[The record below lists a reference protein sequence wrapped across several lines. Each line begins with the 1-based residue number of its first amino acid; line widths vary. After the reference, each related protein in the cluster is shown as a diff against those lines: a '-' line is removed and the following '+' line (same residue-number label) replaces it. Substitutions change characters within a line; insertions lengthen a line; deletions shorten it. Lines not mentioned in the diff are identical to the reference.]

1 MTNEGFPFLT
11 ARHRAVCASLSV
23 KPTGQLVY
31 ASRQP
36 QATVTTRYGSATNR
50 QHKVATCVTFTIL
63 SSFPVTKSRTL
74 AMKYRLIS
82 LVTVAT
88 LAFSTASTAFAQNT
102 PGVPGGILDG
112 VLGTKFQINPH
123 PDMPFAAKPPT
134 KKYQNDTSAAR
145 KRADDGDPDGCNLQ
159 CPSDSK

>member
-1 MTNEGFPFLT
+1 
-11 ARHRAVCASLSV
+11 
-23 KPTGQLVY
+23 
-31 ASRQP
+31 
-36 QATVTTRYGSATNR
+36 
-50 QHKVATCVTFTIL
+50 
-63 SSFPVTKSRTL
+63 
-74 AMKYRLIS
+74 MKFRLLS

-88 LAFSTASTAFAQNT
+88 LALSTASTAFAQNT

-112 VLGTKFQINPH
+112 VLSTKFQINTH
-123 PDMPFAAKPPT
+123 PDMPFAAKPTT